1 MGFVAQFKT
10 ITPDRYLQFGD
21 AVLDFLPLVAQV
33 QGLHPALD
41 VGHVQGVRLV
51 QHDAGDVAHVPGL
64 LADAVKAQLVENQVL
79 GRVDVDRAQ
88 RRPQVYQP
96 AALQAGL
103 AQRVARLDS
112 ASNTSRTKA
121 LNERAGS
128 DDDITA
134 PDDAQRFNL
143 TQFWLALA

>member
-1 MGFVAQFKT
+1 
-10 ITPDRYLQFGD
+10 
-21 AVLDFLPLVAQV
+21 VL
-33 QGLHPALD
+33 
-41 VGHVQGVRLV
+41 
-51 QHDAGDVAHVPGL
+51 GL